1 MAKVSGSKNGVGLEV
16 KIEFTCFHYKFDI
29 NRIIHPDTHICVQL
43 VLYTVP
49 LVLSCSLCVQARPEG
64 GSGSGLK
71 RVRTYCRQILLFK
84 KHHST
89 LTLAPPNIPYRAP
102 PSMRMLILEINNYN
116 NHVISEA
123 AS

>member
-49 LVLSCSLCVQARPEG
+49 LVLSCSLCVQARRPRG
-64 GSGSGLK
+64 GSGLK
-71 RVRTYCRQILLFK
+71 RVVGKFFYLKSTTLL
-84 KHHST
+84 
-89 LTLAPPNIPYRAP
+89 
-102 PSMRMLILEINNYN
+102 
-116 NHVISEA
+116 
-123 AS
+123 